1 MNNEN
6 NAKYMGN
13 KLRLQRFKQ
22 KLSGLQIE
30 SNNSNDNLEI
40 FKENNSEVQFYNN
53 LINFNKQCEEDYR
66 KILASFFKLLKV
78 NNQKGGKFTGL
89 NILNSYLNKNGKFVK
104 LPLPNVNNN
113 NNNNNLSQKSTVKL
127 PNVNNTLSKISTL
140 RLPNVSSNLLNESK
154 NKKTPKKSHMSKE
167 RITREC
173 EIYYYLQKKSQ
184 KFIDKCT
191 CFVRCSD
198 DSLFLRNC
206 GITLEELILENKNNF
221 DLFRYI
227 LEILLRIIYILHLL
241 GVTHNNLN
249 CTHVLVGKRDNINWR
264 YMSNNKLKEKQ
275 GESFLNIPF
284 VRENIDVRLINF
296 NKATIL
302 QPGQNIDEDYLKEIF
317 SYYSNYGESLFPRS
331 T

>member
-1 MNNEN
+1 MFKKKIIYYYFMNNENNEN
-6 NAKYMGN
+6 NAKYMNN
-13 KLRLQRFKQ
+13 KSRA
-22 KLSGLQIE
+22 
-30 SNNSNDNLEI
+30 NDNL
-40 FKENNSEVQFYNN
+40 KK
-53 LINFNKQCEEDYR
+53 FNEQCEDDYR
-66 KILASFFKLLKV
+66 KIFASIIKLLKKS
-78 NNQKGGKFTGL
+78 NSQSGGQFTGL
-89 NILNSYLNKNGKFVK
+89 NILNSYLNSNGKFVK
-104 LPLPNVNNN
+104 LPNVNNN
-113 NNNNNLSQKSTVKL
+113 NNLSQKLTVQL
-127 PNVNNTLSKISTL
+127 PNVNNTLSQKSTP
-140 RLPNVSSNLLNESK
+140 RLSKVSSNLSNESK
-154 NKKTPKKSHMSKE
+154 NKETSKKPQMSRE
-167 RITREC
+167 RITYEC
-173 EIYYYLQKKSQ
+173 NIFDYLQKKSQ

-191 CFVRCSD
+191 CFVKCSD

-296 NKATIL
+296 SKAKIL
-302 QPGQNIDEDYLKEIF
+302 QPGQKVDENYLKEIF
-317 SYYSNYGESLFPRS
+317 SYYANYGESLFPRS

>member
-1 MNNEN
+1 MNNENNEN
-6 NAKYMGN
+6 NAKYMNN
-13 KLRLQRFKQ
+13 KSRA
-22 KLSGLQIE
+22 
-30 SNNSNDNLEI
+30 NDNL
-40 FKENNSEVQFYNN
+40 KK
-53 LINFNKQCEEDYR
+53 FNEQCEDDYR
-66 KILASFFKLLKV
+66 KIFASIIKLLKKS
-78 NNQKGGKFTGL
+78 NSQSGGQFTGL
-89 NILNSYLNKNGKFVK
+89 NILNSYLNSNGKFVK
-104 LPLPNVNNN
+104 LPNVNNN
-113 NNNNNLSQKSTVKL
+113 NNLSQKLTVQL
-127 PNVNNTLSKISTL
+127 PNVNNTLSQKSTP
-140 RLPNVSSNLLNESK
+140 RLSKVSSNLSNESK
-154 NKKTPKKSHMSKE
+154 NKETSKKPQMSRE
-167 RITREC
+167 RITYEC
-173 EIYYYLQKKSQ
+173 NIFDYLQKKSQ

-191 CFVRCSD
+191 CFVKCSD

-296 NKATIL
+296 SKAKIL
-302 QPGQNIDEDYLKEIF
+302 QPGQKVDENYLKEIF
-317 SYYSNYGESLFPRS
+317 SYYANYGESLFPRS

>member
-1 MNNEN
+1 MN
-6 NAKYMGN
+6 NAKYMDN
-13 KLRLQRFKQ
+13 KSRVKKFKE

-30 SNNSNDNLEI
+30 SSNDYL
-40 FKENNSEVQFYNN
+40 KK
-53 LINFNKQCEEDYR
+53 FNEQCEDDYR
-66 KILASFFKLLKV
+66 KILSSIFKLLKKG
-78 NNQKGGKFTGL
+78 NNQSGGQFTGL
-89 NILNSYLNKNGKFVK
+89 NILNKYLNTNGKFVK
-104 LPLPNVNNN
+104 LPLPIV
-113 NNNNNLSQKSTVKL
+113 NNNNNLSQKSTVQL
-127 PNVNNTLSKISTL
+127 PNVNNTLSQKSTP
-140 RLPNVSSNLLNESK
+140 RLTNVNVNLLQESK
-154 NKKTPKKSHMSKE
+154 NKETSKKPQMSRE
-167 RITREC
+167 RITYEC
-173 EIYYYLQKKSQ
+173 NIFDYLQKKSQ

-191 CFVRCSD
+191 CFVKCSD

-206 GITLEELILENKNNF
+206 GITLEELILENKNNI

-264 YMSNNKLKEKQ
+264 YMSKNIFKKKQ

-296 NKATIL
+296 SKAKIL
-302 QPGQNIDEDYLKEIF
+302 QPGQKVDENYLKEIF
-317 SYYSNYGESLFPRS
+317 SYYANYGESLFPRS

>member
-1 MNNEN
+1 MNNVGYMSKKPR
-6 NAKYMGN
+6 AKKFIK
-13 KLRLQRFKQ
+13 KLTE
-22 KLSGLQIE
+22 LQIE
-30 SNNSNDNLEI
+30 SSNDNL
-40 FKENNSEVQFYNN
+40 K
-53 LINFNKQCEEDYR
+53 NFNEQCEDDYR
-66 KILASFFKLLKV
+66 KIFASIIKLLKKS
-78 NNQKGGKFTGL
+78 NSQSGGKFPYF
-89 NILNSYLNKNGKFVK
+89 NILNKYLNINGKF
-104 LPLPNVNNN
+104 PNVNVY
-113 NNNNNLSQKSTVKL
+113 NNNNLSQKSTVEL
-127 PNVNNTLSKISTL
+127 PNVKNTLSQKSTP
-140 RLPNVSSNLLNESK
+140 RLSNVSSNLLNESK
-154 NKKTPKKSHMSKE
+154 NKETPKKPQMTRE
-167 RITREC
+167 RIIHEC
-173 EIYYYLQKKSQ
+173 QIYDYLQKKSQ

-264 YMSNNKLKEKQ
+264 YMSNNKLKKKKE
-275 GESFLNIPF
+275 ESFFNIPF

-296 NKATIL
+296 SKASIL
-302 QPGQNIDEDYLKEIF
+302 QPGQKIDENYLKEIF
-317 SYYSNYGESLFPRS
+317 SYYFNYGKSLFDRS